1 MIVAALTL
9 MAVTAVLAVE
19 IGWLTSDPVFRV

>member
-1 MIVAALTL
+1 MIAAMLTL

-19 IGWLTSDPVFRV
+19 IGWLMSDPVWK

>member
-1 MIVAALTL
+1 MIAAVLTL

-19 IGWLTSDPVFRV
+19 IGWLMSDPVWK